1 MLPHT
6 SCHMEQGIG
15 DDLSTSV
22 ALRVKAIC
30 LSAYSNN
37 YLLSRKSAMHS
48 LSHFQYSRPNNVYV
62 YTHMVVKDPRDIY
75 RQQII
80 Y

>member
-1 MLPHT
+1 MLLHT

-15 DDLSTSV
+15 DDLSTLV

-48 LSHFQYSRPNNVYV
+48 LNLY
-62 YTHMVVKDPRDIY
+62 Y
-75 RQQII
+75 RHTTFTCAAHGGE
-80 Y
+80 

>member
-1 MLPHT
+1 MLLHT
-6 SCHMEQGIG
+6 TCHMEQGIR
-15 DDLSTSV
+15 DDISTSV

-30 LSAYSNN
+30 LSAYSTII
-37 YLLSRKSAMHS
+37 YYPVRVQCTLSTHSAKQLLR
-48 LSHFQYSRPNNVYV
+48 V
-62 YTHMVVKDPRDIY
+62 HMLVKDPRDIY

>member
-1 MLPHT
+1 MLLHT

-15 DDLSTSV
+15 DDLSTLV

-48 LSHFQYSRPNNVYV
+48 LHLHIADTQLLHV
-62 YTHMVVKDPRDIY
+62 HMVVKDSRDIY
-75 RQQII
+75 RQQIV

>member
-1 MLPHT
+1 MLLHT

-15 DDLSTSV
+15 DDLSTLV

-48 LSHFQYSRPNNVYV
+48 PSTHSRH
-62 YTHMVVKDPRDIY
+62 TTFTCAHGGERFG
-75 RQQII
+75 RHL
-80 Y
+80 